1 MEARMLICM
10 ILNIITVMLTS
21 VPLLASIGTL
31 RSAWKNNTN
40 STEPISFVPW
50 VKESS
55 EKISRVAG
63 DLSLTALELTVL
75 VAVIRQWTLTAT
87 IKLVRVAYLWAAS
100 LGVCSSN
107 LVQIAF

>member
-10 ILNIITVMLTS
+10 ILNIFTLMLTFI
-21 VPLLASIGTL
+21 PLLASVGTL
-31 RSAWKNNTN
+31 RSAWKNKAN
-40 STEPISFVPW
+40 STEPILFVCW

-63 DLSLTALELTVL
+63 DLSLTALILTVL
-75 VAVIRQWTLTAT
+75 VAAIRQWALTTT
-87 IKLVRVAYLWAAS
+87 IQLVRVAYLWAAS